1 VLQISCNTDPTGV
14 VGNGKKMNYSE
25 IDFTDIEQ
33 KYTSLEKYI
42 EQMAAGKVRSLIV
55 NGPPGVG
62 KTYSAGAFISKYSNQ
77 KHKSVTGHMSL
88 LSLYGELYRHKA
100 SGQILV
106 LDDVDSVMSDVK
118 GLNILKAAMDTRSQ
132 REISWESTSNLLAAL
147 GLPNSFK
154 FNGGIILITNAGFAG
169 GNKKHMEH
177 LNALKDRS
185 YCLNLGDKDHETV
198 FKYIC
203 YVTTKK
209 DALKEYAMTVT
220 QKNSILDFI
229 HENMHNMHNLSLR
242 SLIKCAELINIDSNN
257 WKELALNGLVKN

>member
-1 VLQISCNTDPTGV
+1 MEKI
-14 VGNGKKMNYSE
+14 NYSE
-25 IDFTDIEQ
+25 IDFSDIEQ

-42 EQMAAGKVRSLIV
+42 EQMAVGKVRSLIV

-62 KTYSAGAFISKYSNQ
+62 KTYSASAYIAKYSNQ
-77 KHKSVTGHMSL
+77 KHKSVTGHMAL

-106 LDDVDSVMSDVK
+106 LDDVDSVMSDIK
-118 GLNILKAAMDTRSQ
+118 GLNILKAAMDTRLQ
-132 REISWESTSNLLAAL
+132 REISWESTSALLPAL

-154 FNGGIILITNAGFAG
+154 FNGGVILITNAGFAG
-169 GNKKHMEH
+169 GNKKHIEH

-185 YCLNLGDKDHETV
+185 YCLNLGDKDNETV

-209 DALKEYAMTVT
+209 NVLKDYGITVA
-220 QKNSILDFI
+220 QEISILDFI
-229 HENMHNMHNLSLR
+229 QENMHSMHNLSLR
-242 SLIKCAELINIDSNN
+242 SLIKCAELMNIDSKN
-257 WKELALNGLVKN
+257 WKELAINGLVKT